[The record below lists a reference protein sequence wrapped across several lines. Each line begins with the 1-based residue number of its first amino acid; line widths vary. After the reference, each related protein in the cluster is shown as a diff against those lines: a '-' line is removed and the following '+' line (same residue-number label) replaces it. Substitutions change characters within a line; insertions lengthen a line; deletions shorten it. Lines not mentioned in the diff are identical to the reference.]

1 MHSSVLLVLL
11 CLAGAI
17 HETEAQ
23 YYSYVSN
30 ATHALHTIFF
40 FSTLTTPTTDLL
52 TILTTTIMDTTI
64 LTLMAIMA
72 TESALWTTTRPLRT
86 MDNNNSSLSSRA
98 NNKYSRFK
106 L

>member
-11 CLAGAI
+11 CLAGVI

-40 FSTLTTPTTDLL
+40 FSILTTPTTDLL
-52 TILTTTIMDTTI
+52 TILTTTTMDTI
-64 LTLMAIMA
+64 PTLMAIMA

>member
-1 MHSSVLLVLL
+1 MHSSGLLVLL

-40 FSTLTTPTTDLL
+40 FSILTTPTTDLL
-52 TILTTTIMDTTI
+52 TILTTTIMDTI
-64 LTLMAIMA
+64 PTLMAIMA